1 MICVVDKKKDAGE
14 LGEFDPSSSAV
25 HEDSR
30 IRTIITIDMVN
41 GVARSTRA
49 WGYTSSL
56 ASLSDLTEPSESD
69 QEEDDDR
76 SEDEYRQGQSMPA
89 RKANSRYIR
98 AAAAKSKRTSRA
110 TTQTKLPFSPKKLR
124 SRHVRRYMT
133 ESEDELAGYEQE
145 DIIDVIP
152 ARRSTRERK
161 SARTDLADDYVDE
174 TGDSESD
181 DESYMETSKKAGKSK
196 AAAKTPK
203 LRRGPVSR
211 PAYGI
216 FRSVADLEFDAYEEE
231 DTELLRAHRDIC
243 EKCHKAPAHVQLQ
256 KPKKGRKKIRKE
268 DDYGFE
274 ENEDDLVQS
283 LGGWVRWYGQTNS
296 TLTRMLMSKTQPKV
310 SGCSSLALS
319 RKDPE
324 R

>member
-1 MICVVDKKKDAGE
+1 MLVACFSACLITCIVGKKKDAGE

-69 QEEDDDR
+69 QEGDDDW
-76 SEDEYRQGQSMPA
+76 SEDEYRQDQSMPT
-89 RKANSRYIR
+89 RTNSRPIR
-98 AAAAKSKRTSRA
+98 AAAGKGRSRA

-152 ARRSTRERK
+152 PRRSARERK
-161 SARTDLADDYVDE
+161 SAKNNLAEDYVDE
-174 TGDSESD
+174 TDDSESSS
-181 DESYMETSKKAGKSK
+181 ESFMETSKRAGKSK
-196 AAAKTPK
+196 AVAKTRK
-203 LRRGPVSR
+203 LKRGPVSR
-211 PAYGI
+211 PAYGN
-216 FRSVADLEFDAYEEE
+216 FRSVKDIESDAYEEE
-231 DTELLRAHRDIC
+231 TELLRAHRDIC
-243 EKCHKAPAHVQLQ
+243 EKCHKAPAHVQLE
-256 KPKKGRKKIRKE
+256 KPKKGRKKTRKE
-268 DDYGFE
+268 DDDGFD
-274 ENEDDLVQS
+274 ENEDDLIRS
-283 LGGWVRWYGQTNS
+283 LGGWVRW
-296 TLTRMLMSKTQPKV
+296 
-310 SGCSSLALS
+310 
-319 RKDPE
+319 
-324 R
+324 